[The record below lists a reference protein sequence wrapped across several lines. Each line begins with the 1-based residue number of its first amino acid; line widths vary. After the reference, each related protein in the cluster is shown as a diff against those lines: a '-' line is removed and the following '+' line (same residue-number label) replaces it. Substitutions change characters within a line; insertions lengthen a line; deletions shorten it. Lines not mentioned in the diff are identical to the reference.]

1 MSHNRA
7 GACANTFVVQ
17 GYIRIDGSWDWHVFI
32 RKAVLSLA
40 LLAGLL
46 LGREDLE
53 VILKQLLN

>member
-1 MSHNRA
+1 MSHNRP

-17 GYIRIDGSWDWHVFI
+17 GYLRIDSSWDWSIFI
-32 RKAVLSLA
+32 RKAILSLA
-40 LLAGLL
+40 LVAGLL

>member
-1 MSHNRA
+1 MQPHPA

-17 GYIRIDGSWDWHVFI
+17 GYLSIDSTWDWSIFI

-40 LLAGLL
+40 LLAGFL

-53 VILKQLLN
+53 IILEQLLN